1 MEKDETTRR
10 AKIPALVYEYVK
22 SKPDEKFIPGEAWI
36 GYVDRVF
43 D

>member
-1 MEKDETTRR
+1 MEQDETTRR
-10 AKIPALVYEYVK
+10 AKILELVSEYVR